1 MRVKA
6 LKSLTARLNHESDA
20 RAAPAVDIPATRNCN
35 ARLDDPA
42 LRVADL
48 AVKPPLW

>member
-20 RAAPAVDIPATRNCN
+20 RAAPAVDIPAARNCN
-35 ARLDDPA
+35 AS
-42 LRVADL
+42 VE
-48 AVKPPLW
+48 